1 MKMRDLEARTGVNRE
16 TIRVYLRHR
25 LIPEPQR
32 PKPNSADYDESH
44 VRAIQAVRELQ
55 RESGLTLSQIKAA
68 LSGETPNRRVEAGA
82 FQHLEELL
90 AMRVGY
96 EEQRAVTI
104 DALRER
110 DPHARRDAKVFAKLG
125 LVTILDEGDGP
136 QLSLTDAKLIEIW
149 GRMRAAGF
157 VEGAG
162 FPPSILEYY
171 RHASEYVA
179 ANEAMLFLDRT
190 EGRIGEDEAAAML
203 QLALPLM
210 LDFFGLLRLKA
221 FMHNI
226 HGATQE
232 GRAVVIPSLPVGRGR
247 ARSKP
252 KAM

>member
-1 MKMRDLEARTGVNRE
+1 
-16 TIRVYLRHR
+16 
-25 LIPEPQR
+25 
-32 PKPNSADYDESH
+32 

-55 RESGLTLSQIKAA
+55 RESGLTLPQINAA
-68 LSGETPNRRVEAGA
+68 LSGEAPSRRVEAGA

-104 DALRER
+104 ASMRER
-110 DPHARRDAKVFAKLG
+110 NPHADTDAMVFAKLG
-125 LVTILDEGDGP
+125 LVAIVDGDSNP
-136 QLSLTDAKLIEIW
+136 QLSPTDAKLVDIW
-149 GRMRAAGF
+149 GRMRVAGF

-162 FPPSILEYY
+162 FPPDILAYY

-179 ANEAMLFLDRT
+179 GNEAMLFLDRT

-221 FMHNI
+221 FMRNI

-232 GRAVVIPSLPVGRGR
+232 GRPVVIPSLPASRKRR
-247 ARSKP
+247 APTGS
-252 KAM
+252 